1 MQSYTLYNDDVACAQ
16 FIFANG
22 LIREYH
28 PTLPALL
35 PMQIRS
41 GGAEAFTLWLNMRSI
56 DLNVLQHRNM
66 VNQLLG
72 TRDKLTLALRTH
84 MFSLSDTFTCFP
96 EGTFI
101 PRDALCSPED
111 QEAFSAFILL
121 SSDTSIRQA
130 RPVTPNV
137 STDGSFTKTWKYEK
151 GAWWLYKLQSS
162 NATRS
167 EVEIARV
174 LRQIGWPAA
183 VYEYVGSYRT
193 RVRSENFVGKGEFF
207 EPYDS
212 LRYMFDDTSDED
224 DVILTNLSSLGASFR
239 RDWKRILAA
248 DAFFMN
254 TDRHMRNFGVIRSS
268 KTGDI
273 LRLSPNFDNNQ
284 AYTANPMGYSSSM
297 LRLFIRSADA
307 EDRENL
313 QILADGC
320 KGNKYLSQA
329 CQAYADLS

>member
-111 QEAFSAFILL
+111 QEAFSAFMP
-121 SSDTSIRQA
+121 D
-130 RPVTPNV
+130 
-137 STDGSFTKTWKYEK
+137 
-151 GAWWLYKLQSS
+151 
-162 NATRS
+162 
-167 EVEIARV
+167 
-174 LRQIGWPAA
+174 
-183 VYEYVGSYRT
+183 
-193 RVRSENFVGKGEFF
+193 
-207 EPYDS
+207 
-212 LRYMFDDTSDED
+212 
-224 DVILTNLSSLGASFR
+224 
-239 RDWKRILAA
+239 
-248 DAFFMN
+248 
-254 TDRHMRNFGVIRSS
+254 
-268 KTGDI
+268 
-273 LRLSPNFDNNQ
+273 
-284 AYTANPMGYSSSM
+284 
-297 LRLFIRSADA
+297 
-307 EDRENL
+307 
-313 QILADGC
+313 
-320 KGNKYLSQA
+320 
-329 CQAYADLS
+329 